1 MALSED
7 LKDTLELLSCKG
19 ESKKSLKRLGEEIA
33 SHHRGYKSQTNKQI
47 GKFASVPDNHS
58 NNKYHP

>member
-19 ESKKSLKRLGEEIA
+19 ESKKSLKRLGEEMA
-33 SHHRGYKSQTNKQI
+33 SHHRGYDESKYRKKSQTNK
-47 GKFASVPDNHS
+47 KKETS
-58 NNKYHP
+58 